1 MAVVVLRDVHK
12 GFSGVPVLTGVSAA
26 VGQRDRIGF
35 VGRNGEG
42 KTTLLRMMAG
52 LQQPDQGVVDRSGG
66 AGIGLL
72 DQNQPLAYDGTLEEA
87 MLEGF
92 AELLA
97 MESQLREIEEC
108 MADPADPRAR
118 GRDLEALTRAYGH
131 LTERFE
137 AAGGYEFRTKVAQAL
152 TGLGFRTTDFA
163 RRVDEFSGGER
174 VRGALARL
182 LLIGPALLLLDE
194 PTNHLDL
201 EAVEWLEGYLQT
213 YPGAVVLVSH
223 DRFFLDR
230 LAGRIWEI
238 EGGILRTYAGN
249 YTDYV
254 RQKEEELLRDAV
266 AGKQLGERIE
276 QLRYFVAKFSAGTRA
291 VQAKSKARMLARYE
305 RQAAALRSR
314 TAARPRF
321 RFEVSQTSG
330 RDVLAVRDLAIEG
343 GGRSLFAGLGFT
355 VRAGDRLAILGPNGS
370 GKTTLLRVLLGE
382 LDATAGTVEWG
393 HGTEAAFLR
402 QDLSDIDDEASV
414 LDNVL
419 AQSDMLPGDARSLLA
434 SFEFK
439 GEDVFKPAAALSGGE
454 RCRLSMANLLI
465 SGANVLLLDEP
476 TNHLD
481 IAARGSLE
489 DALAAYAGTVIFVS
503 HDRYFIDRVANSVLA
518 FERTGPAYH
527 RGNFS
532 SYRQA
537 RAAGL
542 APSTTE
548 TALPPAIRQQI
559 EALLAERTAL
569 EAEMQQ
575 ASGRSS
581 PRESRRRVQ
590 RYREIE
596 NEIGRLQKRTG
607 RGR

>member
-1 MAVVVLRDVHK
+1 MAVALLREVHK
-12 GFSGVPVLTGVSAA
+12 GFAGVPVLVGVSAA

-42 KTTLLRMMAG
+42 KTTLLRLLAG
-52 LQQPDQGVVDRSGG
+52 HVQPDQGVVER
-66 AGIGLL
+66 AGTPRVGLL
-72 DQNQPLAYDGTLEEA
+72 DQNQPLSFEGTLEEA
-87 MLEGF
+87 MLEEF
-92 AELLA
+92 AGLLA
-97 MESQLREIEEC
+97 YEARLRELEHC

-118 GRDLEALTRAYGH
+118 GRDLETITRAYGR
-131 LTERFE
+131 LTEEFE
-137 AAGGYEFRTKVAQAL
+137 VAGGYEFRTKIAQAL
-152 TGLGFRTTDFA
+152 TGLGFRTEDFG
-163 RRVDEFSGGER
+163 RPVEEFSGGER
-174 VRGALARL
+174 VRGALAKL
-182 LLIGPALLLLDE
+182 LLAGPELLLLDE

-201 EAVEWLEGYLQT
+201 EAVEWLEGYLQA
-213 YPGAVVLVSH
+213 YAGAVVIVSH

-230 LAGRIWEI
+230 LAGRMWEL
-238 EGGILRTYAGN
+238 EGGQLRAYSGN
-249 YTDYV
+249 YSDFV

-276 QLRYFVAKFSAGTRA
+276 QLRFFVAKFSAGTRS
-291 VQAKSKARMLARYE
+291 VQAKSKARMLANYE
-305 RQAAALRSR
+305 RQAASLRTR

-321 RFEVSQTSG
+321 RFAVSHMSG
-330 RDVLAVRDLAIEG
+330 REVLAVRDLAVEN
-343 GGRSLFAGLGFT
+343 GGRELFSGLGFT
-355 VRAGDRLAILGPNGS
+355 VWAGDRLAVLGPNGT

-382 LDATAGTVEWG
+382 LDATAGVVDWG
-393 HGTEAAFLR
+393 HGTEVAFLR
-402 QDLSDIDDEASV
+402 QDLSDLDDEASV
-414 LDNVL
+414 LDNLL
-419 AQSDMLPGDARSLLA
+419 AQSDMLPGEARSLLA
-434 SFEFK
+434 SFEFR
-439 GEDVFKPAAALSGGE
+439 GDDVFKPVAALSGGE

-481 IAARGSLE
+481 IAARGALE

-503 HDRYFIDRVANSVLA
+503 HDRYFIDRVASSVLV
-518 FERTGPAYH
+518 FERSGPAYH

-537 RAAGL
+537 RAVGL
-542 APSTTE
+542 APSAAA
-548 TALPPAIRQQI
+548 TALPTGIRQQV

-575 ASGRSS
+575 ARGRTS
-581 PRESRRRVQ
+581 PREARRRVQ

-596 NEIGRLQKRTG
+596 SEITRLRERGG